1 MVKLSKDAPVNPDW
15 DSETNLLA
23 WLATCIS
30 VLSFLFY
37 YRYAEIVLYGDAV
50 AHINIARRV
59 IDSKTPGLLQ
69 LGTVWLPLPHLLMI
83 PFLFSTQLWRT
94 SAGGSLPSMAAY
106 VFGVIGIFRLVRGVL
121 PKNEM
126 KGVLTRLAPWA
137 AAFAYASNPNVI
149 YMQATAMG
157 EAIYL
162 AIFIWAIVYLSE
174 FARGDLKA
182 LTKCGWCL
190 FGACL
195 TRYDGWFLA
204 VCIMVLV
211 LSRIIFAEKGTAGS
225 KASKRLRIA
234 LAKFIFLAAAGPLLW
249 FAYNGII
256 YRNPL
261 EFENGPYSAKA
272 IERRTQ
278 SSGNP
283 GHPGTGNP
291 MIAGMYFVKSAES
304 NVAHNEWLQRTWI
317 LLLVA
322 TVAAVPIAR
331 RRWNSNHDASSG
343 NIQWIPLIF
352 LLAPIP
358 FYALSISYG
367 GVPIFIPYWW
377 PFTHYNVRYGL
388 QLLPALAVSIGL
400 LVYFLSRLQT
410 KNPVLRA
417 AAPLSLLVLVVGSY
431 LSVWQATPICLEE
444 ARVNMRTRNQF
455 QAQLAT
461 WIEKLPQD
469 STLLMYL
476 GDHVGAV
483 ERAGF
488 PLKHTINEGNH
499 RVWMQPR
506 DEEGLWERALADPA
520 KYADYVLAFDGD
532 PVWQAVKE
540 SHLHELVEIHV
551 TGQARAVL
559 YRAR

>member
-37 YRYAEIVLYGDAV
+37 YRYAEIALYGDAV

-234 LAKFIFLAAAGPLLW
+234 LAKFIFLAAGPLLW

-483 ERAGF
+483 QRAGF

-520 KYADYVLAFDGD
+520 KVCGLRPRF
-532 PVWQAVKE
+532 
-540 SHLHELVEIHV
+540 
-551 TGQARAVL
+551 
-559 YRAR
+559 